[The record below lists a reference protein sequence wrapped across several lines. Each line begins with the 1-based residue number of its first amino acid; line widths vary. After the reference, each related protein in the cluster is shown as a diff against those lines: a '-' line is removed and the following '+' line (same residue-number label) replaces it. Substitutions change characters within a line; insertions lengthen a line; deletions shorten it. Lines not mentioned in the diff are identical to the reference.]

1 LLVVTRIFFRGIEQ
15 VNAPPANVAG
25 RLFAANHWNGIVDP
39 LVILTT
45 ANFVASPIAK
55 STLFSI
61 PGFRQL
67 LWIAEAV
74 PVLRRKDAPDKQS
87 GSNDAVFDRIAEH
100 LARGG
105 NVLIFPEG
113 VSHTEPHVLPVKSG
127 AARML
132 CRAHENG
139 ARGLTVQAV
148 ALDFDARD
156 TFRSRALVTYGP
168 VHAVDETAQRCG
180 AGEPLVRALTD
191 EVAADLSHLVVQG
204 QSQGELMRVRQV
216 AEILAHEQRS
226 REPSLSTEA
235 TIARTV
241 FARAGELDEKR
252 YQAVVEAVDGY
263 VRARTALG
271 LTEEQV
277 VRDAPRLGLARM
289 LRGLG
294 LIVSAPFALLGALL
308 YQIPYR
314 LPRLIAGWLAH
325 GELDVVSTYKLAIGL
340 IVFPLWTALLLFFG
354 VRIAPNTLGAI
365 LHVFLILVS
374 PFAALLWLDRLD
386 DHRGARWLR
395 TASSAGV
402 RDLARL
408 RLLRRRALDA
418 IALARN
424 PEHDG
429 TDQHDGQ
436 DHERHADGQV
446 VDGEAD
452 RRR

>member
-1 LLVVTRIFFRGIEQ
+1 VTRLFFRGIEQ
-15 VNAPPANVAG
+15 VNAPTANVAG

-45 ANFVASPIAK
+45 ARYVASPIAK

-67 LWIAEAV
+67 LWIAGAV

-113 VSHTEPHVLPVKSG
+113 VSHTESQVLPVKSG

-132 CRAHENG
+132 CRALEKG
-139 ARGLTVQAV
+139 ARGLTLQAV

-168 VHAVDETAQRCG
+168 VHAVDDAAALCG
-180 AGEPLVRALTD
+180 AGEPLVRTLTD
-191 EVAADLSHLVVQG
+191 EVATDLAHLVVQG
-204 QSQGELMRVRQV
+204 KSAGELMRIRQV
-216 AEILAHEQRS
+216 AEILAHEAHGDTRS
-226 REPSLSTEA
+226 LAAEA
-235 TIARTV
+235 TIARGV
-241 FARAGELDEKR
+241 FARAAELDAAR

-263 VRARTALG
+263 TQARAALG

-277 VRDAPRLGLARM
+277 VRDAPRAGLARI

-294 LIVSAPFALLGALL
+294 LLVSAPFAVLGALL

-314 LPRLIAGWLAH
+314 LPRWIAPALAH
-325 GELDVVSTYKLAIGL
+325 GELDVISTYKLAIGL
-340 IVFPLWTALLLFFG
+340 IVFPLWMAGLLFLGIRFAPDSHG
-354 VRIAPNTLGAI
+354 VVI
-365 LHVFLILVS
+365 HVLIVLLS
-374 PFAALLWLDRLD
+374 PFAALLWVDRLD
-386 DHRGARWLR
+386 DHRGARLLR

-418 IALARN
+418 IEAAR
-424 PEHDG
+424 
-429 TDQHDGQ
+429 
-436 DHERHADGQV
+436 A
-446 VDGEAD
+446 A
-452 RRR
+452 